1 MYTYIYM
8 YIYIYIY
15 LYIYIHTYLTLDVL
29 HIYYAYHPSVPLCQE
44 LPEARRLREASRQLL
59 GFDPLEGPGVLGF
72 YELLRGPEGWALGML
87 GMGYGLGGWGVG
99 DEMLIFFGMS
109 SMDFRWR
116 F

>member
-1 MYTYIYM
+1 MHVYM

-15 LYIYIHTYLTLDVL
+15 LHIYIYMYIYLTIDVL

-87 GMGYGLGGWGVG
+87 GMLGMGDGLGGWGVG
-99 DEMLIFFGMS
+99 GLGMIC
-109 SMDFRWR
+109 
-116 F
+116 